1 MKNLI
6 NILPIFL
13 VILTSCNSFDDGIA
27 KRESQQVIIRAYN
40 DSTRVS
46 FNGSSSC
53 WESGDILNVA
63 IDGLDDVYQFNY
75 TSENEFICNSLA
87 LPSTSNNLYAFCG
100 VNPNNINVSN
110 KTALVKLGTTIQ
122 TQNTQN
128 PTAHISEYDIL
139 YGAALG
145 VSDDDITISMNHT
158 ISILKINISNSLQ
171 EVQNIKSVTVTTPE
185 NIMIT
190 GDYNIS
196 PDGNNKLSIVPGSGS
211 NSVTVKF
218 DEIELRGGN
227 SSSFTA
233 WLAVA
238 PFKLDQGDNLTIDI
252 TTSDNTIYRCKKIIS
267 NQAGKS
273 FNAGSIMSTSI
284 VLGDNATTETSL
296 PATID
301 YTLDMASLATAGFPT
316 SQNSIEKE
324 GEYTVDGYTFKF
336 NSPTNYYL
344 YSSKIYFKGN
354 GKIKND
360 SPVMIELPQKSGY
373 KLNSVTLASNDATR
387 DRNYTY
393 TIAYYKD
400 GILKDVGKDYMSAAP
415 KEFDLS
421 GIDMPANTAY
431 YIWIGN
437 MNGGNQGVAVLTN
450 LSLHYTQQ

>member
-13 VILTSCNSFDDGIA
+13 AILTSCNSFDDGIA
-27 KRESQQVIIRAYN
+27 KQDGQQVIIRAYN

-87 LPSTSNNLYAFCG
+87 LPSTSNNLYAFSG
-100 VNPNNINVSN
+100 VNPNNINISN
-110 KTALVKLGTTIQ
+110 KTALVKLGATIQ

-145 VSDDDITISMNHT
+145 VSDDDIAISMNHT

-196 PDGNNKLSIVPGSGS
+196 PDGNNKLSIVSGSGS
-211 NSVTVKF
+211 NNVTVQF

-238 PFKLDQGDNLTIDI
+238 PFKLSQGDNLTIDI

-400 GILKDVGKDYMSAAP
+400 GILKDVGKDYMSATT

-450 LSLHYTQQ
+450 LSLHYKKL